1 MSVLVTDIR
10 QAIQALSGVN
20 DLTFEGIPCTVSD
33 INTNEMT
40 CTCTPI
46 NGDAE
51 FFDVLLNADAD
62 KGFTLIPAN
71 NSVVI
76 VQQTSQATAYVSMV
90 SKVDQIYLAG
100 DANGGLVK
108 VQVLN
113 AALNNLQTEINT
125 LKATLSSNLTLM
137 GAALSGV
144 DGGVTSTQAGILSAL
159 VLPQINISQIEN
171 TTVQHGNG

>member
-1 MSVLVTDIR
+1 MSKEVTDIR
-10 QAIQALSGVN
+10 QAIQALSGFG
-20 DLTFEGIPCTVSD
+20 DLQYEGVVCNVSD
-33 INTNEMT
+33 IDLATFT

-51 FFDVLLNADAD
+51 FYDVLLNADAD
-62 KGFTLIPAN
+62 KGFTLIPTN
-71 NSVVI
+71 GSLVI
-76 VQQTSQATAYVSMV
+76 IQQTSQANAYVTMV
-90 SKVDQIYLAG
+90 SKVDQVYLAG

-125 LKATLSSNLTLM
+125 LKIAITALM
-137 GAALSGV
+137 AV
-144 DGGVTSTQAGILSAL
+144 YTPIDGGVALSTFTAL

-171 TTVQHGNG
+171 SKVQHGNG

>member
-1 MSVLVTDIR
+1 MSVQVTDIR
-10 QAIQALSGVN
+10 QAIQSLRGLN
-20 DLTFEGIPCTVSD
+20 DLLYEGVLCKVSNIDLATF
-33 INTNEMT
+33 T
-40 CTCTPI
+40 CTCTPT

-51 FFDVLLNADAD
+51 FYDVLLNADAE

-71 NSVVI
+71 GSVVI

-90 SKVDQIYLAG
+90 SKVDQVYIAG

-125 LKATLSSNLTLM
+125 LKTLTGTAIAVYS
-137 GAALSGV
+137 
-144 DGGVTSTQAGILSAL
+144 GILDSGFSAATFNAA
-159 VLPQINISQIEN
+159 VLPQINITQIEN
-171 TTVQHGNG
+171 TTVKHGNG

>member
-1 MSVLVTDIR
+1 MSVQVTDIR
-10 QAIQALSGVN
+10 QAIQSLSGLN
-20 DLTFEGIPCTVSD
+20 DLQYEGVVCNVSD
-33 INTNEMT
+33 IDLATFT

-46 NGDAE
+46 DGSAE
-51 FFDVLLNADAD
+51 FYEVLLNADAD

-71 NSVVI
+71 GSLVI
-76 VQQTSQATAYVSMV
+76 IQQTSQANAYVTMV
-90 SKVDQIYLAG
+90 SKVDQVYLAG

-125 LKATLSSNLTLM
+125 LKIAITALM
-137 GAALSGV
+137 AGYAPI
-144 DGGVTSTQAGILSAL
+144 DGGVALSTFTSL

-171 TTVQHGNG
+171 TTVKHGNG

>member
-33 INTNEMT
+33 INTTEMT

-108 VQVLN
+108 IDDLKSQYDAMV
-113 AALNNLQTEINT
+113 AAFKVAI
-125 LKATLSSNLTLM
+125 AAGFS
-137 GAALSGV
+137 ALSGL
-144 DGGVTSTQAGILSAL
+144 DGGASLSAFNASASS
-159 VLPQINISQIEN
+159 VLNLNKTTLEN
-171 TTVQHGNG
+171 QTVQHGNG

>member
-1 MSVLVTDIR
+1 MSVQVTDIR

-20 DLTFEGIPCTVSD
+20 DLTFEGIPCKVSN
-33 INTNEMT
+33 INTTEMT

-108 VQVLN
+108 VTELTTKLN
-113 AALNNLQTEINT
+113 QLVTQISANFTAIAAIYPYTIVPLTPFTPTDYQNL
-125 LKATLSSNLTLM
+125 K
-137 GAALSGV
+137 V
-144 DGGVTSTQAGILSAL
+144 K
-159 VLPQINISQIEN
+159 
-171 TTVQHGNG
+171 HGNG

>member
-20 DLTFEGIPCTVSD
+20 DLTFEGIPCKVSD
-33 INTNEMT
+33 INTTEMT

-90 SKVDQIYLAG
+90 SKVDQVYLAG

-108 VQVLN
+108 VQVAS
-113 AALNNLQTEINT
+113 AALNTLQSDINV
-125 LKATLSSNLTLM
+125 LKLAVTALM
-137 GAALSGV
+137 AGYAPTDGGLALS
-144 DGGVTSTQAGILSAL
+144 TFTAL

-171 TTVQHGNG
+171 QSVKHGNG

>member
-1 MSVLVTDIR
+1 MSVQVTGIR
-10 QAIQALSGVN
+10 QAIQSLSGLN
-20 DLTFEGIPCTVSD
+20 DLQYEGVLCKVSD
-33 INTNEMT
+33 IDLATFT
-40 CTCTPI
+40 CTCTPT

-51 FFDVLLNADAD
+51 FYDVLLNADAE

-71 NSVVI
+71 DSVVI

-90 SKVDQIYLAG
+90 SKVDQVYIAG

-125 LKATLSSNLTLM
+125 LKALTGTAIAVYSGILD
-137 GAALSGV
+137 SGV
-144 DGGVTSTQAGILSAL
+144 SAATFNAA

-171 TTVQHGNG
+171 TKVLHGNG

>member
-20 DLTFEGIPCTVSD
+20 DLTFEGIPCTVSN
-33 INTNEMT
+33 INTTEMT

-108 VQVLN
+108 VQDLVSKLN
-113 AALNNLQTEINT
+113 ALENKVNSLIIACSSQVVTLAPSGVFALAPFFTSVTPLTPTQQTE
-125 LKATLSSNLTLM
+125 L
-137 GAALSGV
+137 
-144 DGGVTSTQAGILSAL
+144 
-159 VLPQINISQIEN
+159 EN
-171 TTVQHGNG
+171 QTVKHGNG

>member
-10 QAIQALSGVN
+10 QAIQALSGFN

-33 INTNEMT
+33 INTTEMT

-90 SKVDQIYLAG
+90 SKVDQVYLAG

-125 LKATLSSNLTLM
+125 LKIAITALM
-137 GAALSGV
+137 AGYAPI
-144 DGGVTSTQAGILSAL
+144 DGGVALSTFTAL

>member
-1 MSVLVTDIR
+1 MSVQVTDIR
-10 QAIQALSGVN
+10 QAIQSLSGLN
-20 DLTFEGIPCTVSD
+20 DLQYEGVLCKVSD
-33 INTNEMT
+33 IDLATFT
-40 CTCTPI
+40 CTCTPT

-51 FFDVLLNADAD
+51 FYDVLLNADAE

-71 NSVVI
+71 DSVVI

-90 SKVDQIYLAG
+90 SKVDQVYIAG

-125 LKATLSSNLTLM
+125 LKIAITALM
-137 GAALSGV
+137 AGYAPI
-144 DGGVTSTQAGILSAL
+144 DGGVALSTFTAL

-171 TTVQHGNG
+171 TTVKHGNG

>member
-1 MSVLVTDIR
+1 MSKEVTDIR
-10 QAIQALSGVN
+10 QAIQALSGFG
-20 DLTFEGIPCTVSD
+20 DLQYEGVVCNVSD
-33 INTNEMT
+33 IDLATFT

-51 FFDVLLNADAD
+51 FYDVLLNADAD

-71 NSVVI
+71 GSLVI
-76 VQQTSQATAYVSMV
+76 IQQTSQANAYVTMV
-90 SKVDQIYLAG
+90 SKVDQVYLAG

-125 LKATLSSNLTLM
+125 LKIAITALM
-137 GAALSGV
+137 AGYAPI
-144 DGGVTSTQAGILSAL
+144 DGGVALSTFTAL

-171 TTVQHGNG
+171 SKVQHGNG

>member
-1 MSVLVTDIR
+1 MSKEVTDIR
-10 QAIQALSGVN
+10 QAIQALSGITE
-20 DLTFEGIPCTVSD
+20 LTYEGVACKVSD
-33 INTNEMT
+33 IDLATFT

-62 KGFTLIPAN
+62 KGFTLIPKDG
-71 NSVVI
+71 SVVI

-125 LKATLSSNLTLM
+125 LKIAITALM
-137 GAALSGV
+137 AGYAPIDGGAALGV
-144 DGGVTSTQAGILSAL
+144 FTSL

-171 TTVQHGNG
+171 NTVKHGNG

>member
-33 INTNEMT
+33 INTTEMT

-62 KGFTLIPAN
+62 KGFTLIPADK
-71 NSVVI
+71 SVVI

-125 LKATLSSNLTLM
+125 LKVAITALM
-137 GAALSGV
+137 AGYAPI
-144 DGGVTSTQAGILSAL
+144 DGGVALSTFTSL

-171 TTVQHGNG
+171 QTVKHGNG

>member
-20 DLTFEGIPCTVSD
+20 DLTFEGIPCKVSD
-33 INTNEMT
+33 INTTEMT

-62 KGFTLIPAN
+62 KGFTLIPADK
-71 NSVVI
+71 SVVI

-108 VQVLN
+108 VQDLVSKLN
-113 AALNNLQTEINT
+113 ALENKVNSLIIACSSQVVTLAPSGVFALAPFFTSVTPLTPTQQTE
-125 LKATLSSNLTLM
+125 L
-137 GAALSGV
+137 
-144 DGGVTSTQAGILSAL
+144 
-159 VLPQINISQIEN
+159 EN
-171 TTVQHGNG
+171 QTVKHGNG

>member
-1 MSVLVTDIR
+1 MSVQVTDIR
-10 QAIQALSGVN
+10 QAIQSLSGLN
-20 DLTFEGIPCTVSD
+20 DLQYEGVLCKVSD
-33 INTNEMT
+33 IDLATFT
-40 CTCTPI
+40 CTCTPT

-51 FFDVLLNADAD
+51 FYDVLLNADAE

-71 NSVVI
+71 GSVVI

-90 SKVDQIYLAG
+90 SKVDQVYIAG

-125 LKATLSSNLTLM
+125 LKIAITALM
-137 GAALSGV
+137 AGYAPI
-144 DGGVTSTQAGILSAL
+144 DGGVALSTFTAL

-171 TTVQHGNG
+171 TTVKHGNG

>member
-1 MSVLVTDIR
+1 MSKEVTDIR
-10 QAIQALSGVN
+10 QAIQALSGFG
-20 DLTFEGIPCTVSD
+20 DLQYEGVVCNVSD
-33 INTNEMT
+33 IDLATFT

-51 FFDVLLNADAD
+51 FYDVLLNADAD

-71 NSVVI
+71 GSLVI
-76 VQQTSQATAYVSMV
+76 IQQTSQANAYVTMV
-90 SKVDQIYLAG
+90 SKVDQVYLAG

-125 LKATLSSNLTLM
+125 LKIAITALM
-137 GAALSGV
+137 AGYAPI
-144 DGGVTSTQAGILSAL
+144 DGGVALSTFTSL

-171 TTVQHGNG
+171 TTVKHGNG

>member
-1 MSVLVTDIR
+1 MSKEVTDIR
-10 QAIQALSGVN
+10 QAIQALSGITE
-20 DLTFEGIPCTVSD
+20 LTYEGVACKVSD
-33 INTNEMT
+33 IDLATFT

-62 KGFTLIPAN
+62 KGFTLIPKD

-125 LKATLSSNLTLM
+125 LKIAITALM
-137 GAALSGV
+137 AGYAPIDGGAALGV
-144 DGGVTSTQAGILSAL
+144 FTSL

-171 TTVQHGNG
+171 TKVKHGNG

>member
-20 DLTFEGIPCTVSD
+20 DLTFEGIPCKVSD
-33 INTNEMT
+33 INTTEMT

-62 KGFTLIPAN
+62 KGFTLIPADK
-71 NSVVI
+71 SVVI

-108 VQVLN
+108 IDDLKSQYDAMV
-113 AALNNLQTEINT
+113 AAFKVAI
-125 LKATLSSNLTLM
+125 AAGFS
-137 GAALSGV
+137 ALSGL
-144 DGGVTSTQAGILSAL
+144 DGGASLSAFNASASS
-159 VLPQINISQIEN
+159 VLNLNKTTLEN
-171 TTVQHGNG
+171 QTVKHGNG

>member
-1 MSVLVTDIR
+1 MSKEVTDIR
-10 QAIQALSGVN
+10 QAIQALSGIT
-20 DLTFEGIPCTVSD
+20 DLTYEGVACKVSD
-33 INTNEMT
+33 IDLATFT

-62 KGFTLIPAN
+62 KGFTLIPKD

-125 LKATLSSNLTLM
+125 LKIAITALM
-137 GAALSGV
+137 AGYAPIDGGAALGV
-144 DGGVTSTQAGILSAL
+144 FTSL
-159 VLPQINISQIEN
+159 VLPQINITQIEN
-171 TTVQHGNG
+171 TKVKHGNG

>member
-1 MSVLVTDIR
+1 MSKEVTDIR
-10 QAIQALSGVN
+10 QAIQALSGFG
-20 DLTFEGIPCTVSD
+20 DLQYEGVVCNVSD
-33 INTNEMT
+33 IDLATFT

-51 FFDVLLNADAD
+51 FYDVLLNADAD

-71 NSVVI
+71 GSLVI
-76 VQQTSQATAYVSMV
+76 IQQTSQANAYVTMV
-90 SKVDQIYLAG
+90 SKVDQVYLAG

-125 LKATLSSNLTLM
+125 LKATLSANLTAM
-137 GAALSGV
+137 GVALAAV
-144 DGGVTSTQAGILSAL
+144 DGGVTTAQAGVLSAL

-171 TTVQHGNG
+171 TKVKHGNG

>member
-1 MSVLVTDIR
+1 MSKEVTDIR
-10 QAIQALSGVN
+10 QAIQALSGIT
-20 DLTFEGIPCTVSD
+20 DLTFEGVACKVSD
-33 INTNEMT
+33 IDLATFT

-62 KGFTLIPAN
+62 KGFTLIPKDG
-71 NSVVI
+71 SVVI

-108 VQVLN
+108 VNDLKLQYDTMIASFK
-113 AALNNLQTEINT
+113 AAISAGFT
-125 LKATLSSNLTLM
+125 
-137 GAALSGV
+137 ALSGL
-144 DGGVTSTQAGILSAL
+144 DGGASLSAFNSAAAS
-159 VLPQINISQIEN
+159 VINLNKTTLEN
-171 TTVQHGNG
+171 TKVKHGNG

>member
-1 MSVLVTDIR
+1 MSGLVTDIR

-20 DLTFEGIPCTVSD
+20 DLTFEGIPCKVSD
-33 INTNEMT
+33 INTTEMT

-125 LKATLSSNLTLM
+125 LKVAITALM
-137 GAALSGV
+137 AGYAPI
-144 DGGVTSTQAGILSAL
+144 DGGVALSTFTAL

-171 TTVQHGNG
+171 TTVKHGNG

>member
-1 MSVLVTDIR
+1 MSKEVTDIR
-10 QAIQALSGVN
+10 QAIQALSGFG
-20 DLTFEGIPCTVSD
+20 DLQYEGVVCNVSD
-33 INTNEMT
+33 IDLATFT

-46 NGDAE
+46 DGSAE
-51 FFDVLLNADAD
+51 FYDVLLNADAD

-71 NSVVI
+71 GSIVI
-76 VQQTSQATAYVSMV
+76 VQQTSQANAYVTMV
-90 SKVDQIYLAG
+90 SKVDQVYLAG

-125 LKATLSSNLTLM
+125 LKIAITALM
-137 GAALSGV
+137 AGYAPI
-144 DGGVTSTQAGILSAL
+144 DGGVALSTFTAL

-171 TTVQHGNG
+171 TTVKHGNG

>member
-20 DLTFEGIPCTVSD
+20 DLTFEGIMCRVSD
-33 INTNEMT
+33 INTTEMT

-71 NSVVI
+71 NSVVM
-76 VQQTSQATAYVSMV
+76 VQQTSQSTAYVTMV

-100 DANGGLVK
+100 DVNGGLVK
-108 VQVLN
+108 IDDLKSQYDAMV
-113 AALNNLQTEINT
+113 AAFKVAI
-125 LKATLSSNLTLM
+125 AAGF
-137 GAALSGV
+137 GA
-144 DGGVTSTQAGILSAL
+144 LSAL
-159 VLPQINISQIEN
+159 DGGASLSAFNASASSVLNLNKTTLQN
-171 TTVQHGNG
+171 TKVKHGNG

>member
-1 MSVLVTDIR
+1 MSKEVTDIR
-10 QAIQALSGVN
+10 QAIQALSGIT
-20 DLTFEGIPCTVSD
+20 DLTYEGVACKVSD
-33 INTNEMT
+33 IDLATFT

-62 KGFTLIPAN
+62 KGFTLIPKDG
-71 NSVVI
+71 SVVI

-108 VQVLN
+108 IDDLKLQYDTMIASFK
-113 AALNNLQTEINT
+113 AAISAGFT
-125 LKATLSSNLTLM
+125 
-137 GAALSGV
+137 ALSGL
-144 DGGVTSTQAGILSAL
+144 DGGASLSAFNSAAAS
-159 VLPQINISQIEN
+159 VINLNKTTLEN
-171 TTVQHGNG
+171 TKVKHGNG